1 MVKSAQVSYC
11 EVVARALIAPPNDT
25 SDAKKP
31 KSPKPPRDRKAA
43 ELGEHIGKEL
53 RAMFQ
58 DVVAEPVPEKFQK
71 LLDELER
78 KRSGS

>member
-1 MVKSAQVSYC
+1 MT
-11 EVVARALIAPPNDT
+11 PPT
-25 SDAKKP
+25 PKKP
-31 KSPKPPRDRKAA
+31 TSPKPPRDRKAA

-78 KRSGS
+78 KRSEMLRSTSGPLSEPLQSDCVCNP

>member
-1 MVKSAQVSYC
+1 MTH
-11 EVVARALIAPPNDT
+11 PTP
-25 SDAKKP
+25 KKP
-31 KSPKPPRDRKAA
+31 KVPKDRKAA

-71 LLDELER
+71 LLEELER
-78 KRSGS
+78 KHSDS